1 MKKLFIYT
9 VLMIFLLSTLVAQD
23 RSGFQGGTI
32 SGKVLNSEGNT
43 PVEYANIILFKQADS
58 SQVTGTI
65 SDKEGNFQLT
75 KIFPGKYYIYV
86 QFMGFAKQTIDNVEI
101 SKGAMQIDL
110 GEIVLVA
117 DAINLDNVVVEGQR
131 PTLSYDID
139 KKVINLADLP
149 SVISGTAIDVLENV
163 PSITVDI
170 EGNVSLRGSGSFQVL
185 IDGRPTILESQEAL
199 EQLPASSIDRIEI
212 ITNPSAKYDP
222 SGTAGVINVILKKDQ
237 NTGISGVVNL
247 NGGLNDK
254 YGGDVLGVYKNS
266 WYSITLG
273 FDYNKRYMP
282 GNREEES
289 MTTFNSNQYYY
300 DSNGDFG
307 FGFDGGGIRA
317 GVDFTLGENDFL
329 GFNARIRSRDMNRSG
344 NNQYSEWTSIDPTKI
359 NYLSKSQSI
368 NDHNSFNIN
377 TNYQHKFNDSGHEL
391 QANFSVGHRE
401 GNEESITE
409 LWE

>member
-1 MKKLFIYT
+1 MKKLNLYAMLLILFLS
-9 VLMIFLLSTLVAQD
+9 VLNAQD

-32 SGKVLNSEGNT
+32 SGIVLNSEGKT

-75 KIFPGKYYIYV
+75 KVFPGKYYIYV
-86 QFMGFAKQTIDNVEI
+86 QFMGFAKQTIDNVELN
-101 SKGAMQIDL
+101 KGAMQVNL

-117 DAINLDNVVVEGQR
+117 DAIDLDNVIVEGQR

-237 NTGISGVVNL
+237 STGISGVINL
-247 NGGLNDK
+247 SGGLNDK
-254 YGGDVLGVYKNS
+254 YSGDILMVYKNN
-266 WYSITLG
+266 WYSATIGL
-273 FDYNKRYMP
+273 DYRKRYMP
-282 GNREEES
+282 GTREEES
-289 MTTFNSNQYYY
+289 MTTFNSKQYFY
-300 DSNGDFG
+300 DANGDFG
-307 FGFDGGGIRA
+307 FGFDG
-317 GVDFTLGENDFL
+317 
-329 GFNARIRSRDMNRSG
+329 
-344 NNQYSEWTSIDPTKI
+344 
-359 NYLSKSQSI
+359 
-368 NDHNSFNIN
+368 
-377 TNYQHKFNDSGHEL
+377 
-391 QANFSVGHRE
+391 
-401 GNEESITE
+401 
-409 LWE
+409 